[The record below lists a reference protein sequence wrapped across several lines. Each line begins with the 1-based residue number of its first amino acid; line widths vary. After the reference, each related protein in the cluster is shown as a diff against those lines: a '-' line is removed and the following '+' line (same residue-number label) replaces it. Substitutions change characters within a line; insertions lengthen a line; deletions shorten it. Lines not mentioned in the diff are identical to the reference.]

1 MAWTRRTW
9 AWGAVMLAAACGFGA
24 ASLRAQTYPNR
35 PVHLIVPFAA
45 GGSAD
50 VVARGL
56 AQGLSEAWGHQV
68 VVENKPGANTQIAAE
83 FVAKSAADGYT
94 LLVGSEGTFVM

>member
-1 MAWTRRTW
+1 MRRTRRR
-9 AWGAVMLAAACGFGA
+9 ACALGALALLAIAAFGPT
-24 ASLRAQTYPNR
+24 SLRAQTYPNR

-56 AQGLSEAWGHQV
+56 AQGLGEAWGHQV
-68 VVENKPGANTQIAAE
+68 VVENKP
-83 FVAKSAADGYT
+83 
-94 LLVGSEGTFVM
+94 